1 MRKPIKF
8 QINSLAFAPV
18 GFFSSKMVLGPEL
31 KKATSEGWLFF
42 MVSLFLSFALVGV
55 FHQQDMAAPK
65 FVGQNDQR
73 RRC

>member
-8 QINSLAFAPV
+8 RIDSLAFALV
-18 GFFSSKMVLGPEL
+18 GFFSSKMMPSPEL
-31 KKATSEGWLFF
+31 KKPPSRVAFL
-42 MVSLFLSFALVGV
+42 MVSLFSSFALVGV
-55 FHQQDMAAPK
+55 FHQQDLAAPK

>member
-1 MRKPIKF
+1 
-8 QINSLAFAPV
+8 LAFASV
-18 GFFSSKMVLGPEL
+18 GIFSSKMVLGLEL

-42 MVSLFLSFALVGV
+42 MVSLFLSFALVDV
-55 FHQQDMAAPK
+55 FHQQDLAAPK